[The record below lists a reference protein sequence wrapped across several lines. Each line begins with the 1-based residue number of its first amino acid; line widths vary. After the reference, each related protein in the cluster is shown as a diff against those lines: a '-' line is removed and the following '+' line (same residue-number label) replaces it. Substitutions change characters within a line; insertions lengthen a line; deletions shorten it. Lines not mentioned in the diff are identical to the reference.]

1 MLQRVLG
8 ISLAI
13 TLLVGGGIAARE
25 VMRPASVIVDEQRI
39 ALEPGTVSSIHA
51 RASGG
56 LPFGDGLHW
65 QIVPSWL
72 GTMNEN
78 GDFRAGALTGSGTVT
93 AQFGSARAEVAVTV
107 TCPKEARVSGVRFT
121 VACGRS
127 ADVYVDVIAYGGAP
141 AAAASVDR
149 DADRVARDLGIPIE
163 RRFRVYYLGSRQG
176 FTAVVPEIGRSFS
189 AAPGVLESDAVY
201 IDLADAIAIDQS
213 QDPLMQTEGALR
225 HELVHRLVRQLVGY
239 ANVDEIPS
247 WLNEGWAFVE
257 ESSQTSRLKMEARLV
272 SASMAH
278 VGKLP
283 SLRSL
288 TSQYEWNDR
297 TGLIGLY
304 QYYAAAQATQF
315 LIDDI
320 TLTGLHRILKRVR
333 DGESFA
339 EAFGHSAPGVNFG
352 DFQDRFSERV
362 AALVQTY
369 PGMVASPGT
378 PYGPGTTVI
387 AYGLTPNASATLKA
401 MGPIERKL
409 IDDVDAYGVFVE
421 YIGAEFPVGDYQ
433 VTLETEGRTLQ
444 VAARR

>member
-25 VMRPASVIVDEQRI
+25 FTRPASVTVDEQRI
-39 ALEPGTVSSIHA
+39 AVEPGGASSIHA
-51 RASGG
+51 HASGG

-65 QIVPSWL
+65 RIVPSWL
-72 GTMNEN
+72 GTMTEN

-93 AQFGSARAEVAVTV
+93 AQFGSGRAEVAVTV
-107 TCPKEARVSGVRFT
+107 TCPKEAQVSGVRFA
-121 VACGRS
+121 VACGRN

-141 AAAASVDR
+141 AMAASVDR

-163 RRFRVYYLGSRQG
+163 RRFRVYYLGSQQG
-176 FTAVVPEIGRSFS
+176 FAAVVPELGRSFT
-189 AAPGVLESDAVY
+189 AAPGVFEAEAVY
-201 IDLADAIAIDQS
+201 IDLADAIAIDQT

-225 HELVHRLVRQLVGY
+225 HELVHRFIRQAVGY

-257 ESSQTSRLKMEARLV
+257 ESSQTGRLKMEARLV

-278 VGKLP
+278 TGKLP

-320 TLTGLHRILKRVR
+320 TLAGLHRILKRVR

-339 EAFGHSAPGVNFG
+339 DAFAHAVPSVNFG

-362 AALVQTY
+362 AALVETY
-369 PGMVASPGT
+369 PGMVAAPGT

-401 MGPIERKL
+401 IGPIERKV

-433 VTLETEGRTLQ
+433 VILETAGRTLQ